1 MGIIEANVLSISGIL
16 VKDSGGLSQHVLL
29 VYVNVLENSVR
40 TYRVWDYN
48 SNESNLFYA
57 GISYQNRAHV

>member
-1 MGIIEANVLSISGIL
+1 MGIIETNVLSISGIL
-16 VKDSGGLSQHVLL
+16 VNDFGGLSQHVLL
-29 VYVNVLENSVR
+29 VYTNVLENSVW

-48 SNESNLFYA
+48 SNESNSFYA